1 MRRRGAG
8 LALIV
13 VAVVLGLGLALG
25 SYPTHSDVFW
35 IGVQLGFFVCLAF
48 VLFIFALLL
57 VTQS

>member
-25 SYPTHSDVFW
+25 SYPTHSVFW

>member
-1 MRRRGAG
+1 M
-8 LALIV
+8 ALIV

-48 VLFIFALLL
+48 VLFIVALLL
-57 VTQS
+57 VIQS